1 MNGWV
6 ATAVALALTVGGV
19 SGVAAESRFSGHV
32 FGDGYWFAANHDNE
46 AEGANG
52 LWIRRVYLTYD
63 VKQSDNVSMRVR
75 FESSSPGLNSASDKM
90 KPTVKDAYLAWAP
103 NGSKHVIYL
112 GLSGSPTFNSVE
124 SAWGYRAVEKT
135 PVDLYRMGGTRDSGL
150 GLKGE
155 LSDRFDYQIM
165 VANGG
170 GTSSESNK
178 GKKYM
183 ASVGLDLTA
192 DIQVRANFD
201 YNDDSAGA
209 FQTTAQGLLYSVT
222 KDYRWGLHYVI
233 HNRDNGN
240 TDDSVSILSGFGAYR
255 LSANAVVLARVDVSL
270 DQNPRVADISYLPL
284 DASSRFFLVVVAFDY
299 SPEPGFSLT
308 PNVEFISYDESG
320 VDADVVPRLTFS
332 YKF

>member
-1 MNGWV
+1 MG
-6 ATAVALALTVGGV
+6 
-19 SGVAAESRFSGHV
+19 
-32 FGDGYWFAANHDNE
+32 GDGGRPGLDGRGGIRSGSGEQIFAANHDNE

-52 LWIRRVYLTYD
+52 LWIRHVYLTYD

-90 KPTVKDAYLAWAP
+90 KPSVKDAYLAWAP

-201 YNDDSAGA
+201 YTTIPPAPCSAARTASAGDMIPLITIGRPVIDA
-209 FQTTAQGLLYSVT
+209 NLSRSPQVSTSGRLRVKTAA
-222 KDYRWGLHYVI
+222 
-233 HNRDNGN
+233 
-240 TDDSVSILSGFGAYR
+240 SGVPAR
-255 LSANAVVLARVDVSL
+255 LANALSRLATNRL
-270 DQNPRVADISYLPL
+270 CK
-284 DASSRFFLVVVAFDY
+284 SRSF
-299 SPEPGFSLT
+299 
-308 PNVEFISYDESG
+308 
-320 VDADVVPRLTFS
+320 
-332 YKF
+332 